1 MTPAGPACFHCS
13 EPIPAGVVIRAR
25 IDGRDEPVCCHGC
38 RAVAEFITGAGLGDY
53 YRYRDAAAAR
63 ADEAP
68 RPDRWSAYDRPELV
82 ERLTSAEPGGARS
95 ITVLLEGLRCSA
107 CSWLADK
114 ALRQQQGL
122 RDVSV
127 NPATAR
133 ARLTWDPEVAR
144 LGDLLRV
151 LEHVGL
157 RPHPLA
163 GDAAGQL
170 AILERRTALKR
181 LAVAGFGMMQVMMFA
196 VPLYIGKS
204 SGMDPGI
211 RELLRLVSMLVSVPV
226 ALYAGWPFYAGAWQ
240 ALRARGISMDVP
252 VSLGIVLAF
261 AASVW
266 NALRGHGEV
275 YFDSVTMFVFFL
287 ALGRYVEMIARH
299 RSGSVADALAR
310 LAPVTARRLRN
321 GAVED
326 VQAAELEPGDEL
338 LVRTGEVFAADGV
351 VAEGTGRVD
360 ESMLT
365 GESAA
370 VVKDP
375 GARVNAGT
383 QNLGAPLRVRVSA
396 VADRT
401 VLAGIVALLERAQAE
416 RPRLARAADRAAA
429 WFLGRILIGA
439 AVVFAVWWF
448 VDPSRA
454 FSATLAVLVVTCPCA
469 LSLATPA
476 AIAAATSALARRGVL
491 VAHSDALET
500 LARANHV
507 LWDKT
512 GTLTRGL
519 VRIEEIR
526 PLADLPGPVCLEFA
540 AALERMSE
548 HPIARAFLEP
558 GMTTGEAS
566 DVLVHA
572 GLGIEG
578 TVGGKRL
585 RVGRPTFAAGLA
597 TFSAATPAT
606 SPVAVSAAVPKLD
619 GESWVC
625 LGDSSGLIAAFR
637 LTDQFRAEAVDC
649 VADLGRLG
657 LESEI
662 VSGDDE
668 DAVARIA
675 ARSGIARFASRLEP
689 DTKLARVK
697 DLQATGAVVVAVGDG
712 INDAPLLRGAD
723 VAIAMGRGSA
733 LAQTSADMILVRDSL
748 EEIPRAVTIARRTQR
763 IVRQNLGW
771 AIAYNIAALPLAA
784 FGLVPPWLAAIGMS
798 LSSVAVVL
806 NAMRLSREAGPGR
819 GPRWTLRAPAEAA

>member
-1 MTPAGPACFHCS
+1 MTRAGPPCFHCS
-13 EPIPAGVVIRAR
+13 EPIPAGVVIHAH
-25 IDGRDEPVCCHGC
+25 IAGREEPVCCHGC
-38 RAVAEFITGAGLGDY
+38 KAVAEFITGAGLDDY
-53 YRYRDAAAAR
+53 YTYRDAAAAR
-63 ADEAP
+63 ADETP

-82 ERLTSAEPGGARS
+82 ERLTRAEPGGARS
-95 ITVLLEGLRCSA
+95 ITVLLEGMRCAA

-114 ALRQQQGL
+114 ALHLQSGVL
-122 RDVSV
+122 DVSV

-133 ARLTWDPEVAR
+133 ARLVWDPAKVR

-163 GDAAGQL
+163 GEPAEQL

-196 VPLYIGKS
+196 VPLYIGES

-226 ALYAGWPFYAGAWQ
+226 ALYAGWPFYAGALQ
-240 ALRARGISMDVP
+240 ALRARSISMDVP
-252 VSLGIVLAF
+252 VSIGIVLAF

-299 RSGSVADALAR
+299 RAGSVADALAR
-310 LAPVTARRLRN
+310 LAPVTARRTRN
-321 GAVED
+321 GVIED
-326 VQAAELEPGDEL
+326 VQAMELAVGDEM
-338 LVRTGEVFAADGV
+338 LVRTGEVFAADGTV
-351 VAEGTGRVD
+351 SEGAGRVD

-365 GESAA
+365 GESTAIA
-370 VVKDP
+370 KEA
-375 GARVNAGT
+375 GSRVHAGT
-383 QNLGAPLRVRVSA
+383 QNLGAPLSVRVEA

-401 VLAGIVALLERAQAE
+401 VLSGIVALLERAQAE

-439 AVVFAVWWF
+439 ALVFAVWWF

-500 LARANHV
+500 LAKANQV

-512 GTLTRGL
+512 GTLTKGL
-519 VRIEEIR
+519 IRVEEVRVLSDVPEAECLS
-526 PLADLPGPVCLEFA
+526 LAL
-540 AALERMSE
+540 ALERMSE
-548 HPIARAFLEP
+548 HPIARAFLAS
-558 GMTTGEAS
+558 GTGNAAAR
-566 DVLVHA
+566 DVEVVA
-572 GLGIEG
+572 GQGLEG
-578 TVGGKRL
+578 TVGERRL
-585 RVGRPTFAAGLA
+585 RIGHPAFAAGLA
-597 TFSAATPAT
+597 PSQ
-606 SPVAVSAAVPKLD
+606 AVPDRFD

-625 LGDSSGLIAAFR
+625 LGDARGLLAAFR
-637 LTDQFRAEAVDC
+637 LTDQLRPEAGEC
-649 VADLGRLG
+649 VARLRALG
-657 LESEI
+657 LDSEI
-662 VSGDDE
+662 VSGDE
-668 DAVARIA
+668 DAAVARIA
-675 ARSGIARFASRLEP
+675 ARSRIERHESRLSPEA
-689 DTKLARVK
+689 KLERLK
-697 DLQATGAVVVAVGDG
+697 TLQAGGAVVVAVGDG

-733 LAQTSADMILVRDSL
+733 LAQTSADLILVRDSL
-748 EEIPRAVTIARRTQR
+748 DALPETVKLARRTQR
-763 IVRQNLGW
+763 IVRQNLAW
-771 AIAYNIAALPLAA
+771 SIIYNIAALPLAA

-806 NAMRLSREAGPGR
+806 NAMRLSRGTEPGT
-819 GPRWTLRAPAEAA
+819 GGGWSLQHPAEAA

>member
-13 EPIPAGVVIRAR
+13 EPVPPGVVIHAR
-25 IDGRDEPVCCHGC
+25 IDARDEPVCCHGC
-38 RAVAEFITGAGLGDY
+38 RAVAEFIAGAGLGDY

-63 ADEAP
+63 ADETP
-68 RPDRWSAYDRPELV
+68 RPDRWSAYDHPELV
-82 ERLTSAEPGGARS
+82 ERLSTAEPGGARS
-95 ITVLLEGLRCSA
+95 MTVLLEGLRCSA

-114 ALRQQQGL
+114 ALRQQRGL

-133 ARLTWDPEVAR
+133 ARLTWDPEIAS

-170 AILERRTALKR
+170 AVLERRTALKR

-196 VPLYIGKS
+196 VPLYIAHT

-226 ALYAGWPFYAGAWQ
+226 ALYAGWPFYVGAWQ

-252 VSLGIVLAF
+252 VSIAIVLAF
-261 AASVW
+261 VASVW
-266 NALRGHGEV
+266 NALTGHGDV

-287 ALGRYVEMIARH
+287 SLGRYVEMVARH

-326 VQAAELEPGDEL
+326 VQAAELEAGDEL

-365 GESAA
+365 GESTA
-370 VVKDP
+370 VAKDA
-375 GARVNAGT
+375 GAPVHAGT

-416 RPRLARAADRAAA
+416 RPRVARAADRAAA
-429 WFLGRILIGA
+429 WFLGRILVGA
-439 AVVFAVWWF
+439 AVVFLVWWF

-454 FSATLAVLVVTCPCA
+454 FPATLAVLVATCPCA

-476 AIAAATSALARRGVL
+476 AIAAATAGLARRGVL

-500 LARANHV
+500 LARADRV

-519 VRIEEIR
+519 VRVEEIR
-526 PLADLPGPVCLEFA
+526 PLAGHTEAQCLEMA

-548 HPIARAFLEP
+548 HPIARAFIDP
-558 GMTTGEAS
+558 GVATAEATA
-566 DVLVHA
+566 VEVHA

-578 TVGGKRL
+578 TVGDRRL
-585 RVGRPTFAAGLA
+585 RIGRPSFAMGLA
-597 TFSAATPAT
+597 PADSAIAG
-606 SPVAVSAAVPKLD
+606 VE

-625 LGDSSGLIAAFR
+625 LGDSGGLLAAFR
-637 LTDQFRAEAVDC
+637 LTDQLRPEAADC
-649 VADLGRLG
+649 VAGLRRLG
-657 LESEI
+657 IESEI
-662 VSGDDE
+662 VSGDDK
-668 DAVARIA
+668 DAVSRIA
-675 ARSGIARFASRLEP
+675 ALCGVGRAASRLDP
-689 DTKLARVK
+689 GGKLARVK
-697 DLQATGAVVVAVGDG
+697 ELRATGAVVAAIGDG

-733 LAQTSADMILVRDSL
+733 LAQTSADLILVRDSL
-748 EEIPRAVTIARRTQR
+748 EEVPHAVDVARRTQR
-763 IVRQNLGW
+763 IIRQNLTW
-771 AIAYNIAALPLAA
+771 AIGYNVAALPLAA
-784 FGLVPPWLAAIGMS
+784 LGFVPPWLAAIGMS
-798 LSSVAVVL
+798 VSSIVVVL
-806 NAMRLSREAGPGR
+806 NAMRLSRGAGQRRDPG
-819 GPRWTLRAPAEAA
+819 WTLRVPVEAA

>member
-1 MTPAGPACFHCS
+1 MTRAGQACFHCG
-13 EPIPAGVVIRAR
+13 EAIPSGVVIHAH
-25 IDGRDEPVCCHGC
+25 IASRDEPVCCHGC
-38 RAVAEFITGAGLGDY
+38 KAVAEFITGAGLTDY
-53 YRYRDAAAAR
+53 YKYRDAAAAR
-63 ADEAP
+63 ADETP

-82 ERLTSAEPGGARS
+82 ERLTRAEPGGARS
-95 ITVLLEGLRCSA
+95 ITVLLEGLRCAA

-114 ALRQQQGL
+114 ALHLQSGVL
-122 RDVSV
+122 DVSV

-133 ARLTWDPEVAR
+133 ARLVWDPAKVR

-163 GDAAGQL
+163 GEPAEQL

-196 VPLYIGKS
+196 VPLYIGES

-211 RELLRLVSMLVSVPV
+211 RELLRLVSMLVCVPV
-226 ALYAGWPFYAGAWQ
+226 ALYAGWPFYQGAMQ
-240 ALRARGISMDVP
+240 ALRARSISMDVP
-252 VSLGIVLAF
+252 VSIGIVLAF

-299 RSGSVADALAR
+299 RAGSVADALAR
-310 LAPVTARRLRN
+310 LAPVTARRVRS
-321 GAVED
+321 GEVED
-326 VQAAELEPGDEL
+326 VQAMELAVGDEL

-351 VAEGTGRVD
+351 VTDGVGRVD

-365 GESAA
+365 GESTAIA
-370 VVKDP
+370 KDP
-375 GARVNAGT
+375 GTRVHAGT
-383 QNLGAPLRVRVSA
+383 QNLGAPLRVRVDA
-396 VADRT
+396 VAGQT
-401 VLAGIVALLERAQAE
+401 VLSGIVALLERAQAE
-416 RPRLARAADRAAA
+416 RPRLAKAADRAAA

-439 AVVFAVWWF
+439 AIVFAIWWF

-500 LARANHV
+500 LAKATQV

-512 GTLTRGL
+512 GTLTKGL
-519 VRIEEIR
+519 IRVEEVR
-526 PLADLPGPVCLEFA
+526 PLAALSEAECLSHA
-540 AALERMSE
+540 VALERMSE
-548 HPIARAFLEP
+548 HPIAKAFLAS
-558 GMTTGEAS
+558 GTAGETAR
-566 DVLVHA
+566 DVEVFA
-572 GLGIEG
+572 GQGLEG
-578 TVGGKRL
+578 TVGERRMRIGH
-585 RVGRPTFAAGLA
+585 PAFAAGLA
-597 TFSAATPAT
+597 TST
-606 SPVAVSAAVPKLD
+606 AVPAGLD

-625 LGDSSGLIAAFR
+625 LGDADGLLAAFR
-637 LTDQFRAEAVDC
+637 MTDQLRPEAGGC
-649 VADLGRLG
+649 VARLRELG

-662 VSGDDE
+662 VSGDE
-668 DAVARIA
+668 ESAVARIA
-675 ARSGIARFASRLEP
+675 ARSGIARFESRLQPES
-689 DTKLARVK
+689 KLARLK
-697 DLQATGAVVVAVGDG
+697 QLQSDGAVVVAVGDG

-733 LAQTSADMILVRDSL
+733 LAQTSADLILLRDSL
-748 EEIPRAVTIARRTQR
+748 DELPGTIELARRTQR
-763 IVRQNLGW
+763 IVRQNLAW
-771 AIAYNIAALPLAA
+771 SIVYNLAALPLAA

-806 NAMRLSREAGPGR
+806 NAMRLSRSADDRSGRNWSLQRRVEA
-819 GPRWTLRAPAEAA
+819 T